1 MFELSHFSFFFD
13 QKFLTSFFQMSNSL
27 RMLKLHLKHIDPKLV
42 KSNLDAFKKNL
53 ENLITFEL
61 ASRNGVEEMKS
72 IKKAFKQ

>member
-1 MFELSHFSFFFD
+1 
-13 QKFLTSFFQMSNSL
+13 MSNSL
-27 RMLKLHLKHIDPKLV
+27 SMLKLHLKHIDPKLV

-61 ASRNGVEEMKS
+61 VCPRNGVEEMKS